1 MSVPSDH
8 PVIRIPVLSAIP
20 YPSLVVGLCLLAI
33 TSSAI
38 FRQGMGAMF
47 PFIQE
52 DLGLNLAQL
61 GLLGSGTA
69 LGAGA
74 TALLG
79 GWLADVVG
87 VRRLLT
93 ITLVVAAAAVILFS
107 QMQSL
112 AQGFLAAVLMGIA
125 FSATFP
131 SCAKAIMGWVR
142 PRTRAVALGSIEA
155 SIPVGGIVAALFL
168 TFLAVTFSWRTAAII
183 SALMI
188 AVSAAVFFSLY
199 RNIPVEYVEREQ
211 SGRSRGRVNLVA
223 RNRDIWLTALYS
235 VAFSGVVR
243 VIISYLILFLR
254 DELDMSAGVA
264 AAMLAVALAG
274 SAVGRVCWGLVSDL
288 LLGGRRVVLLA
299 LTGTLSGISLALL
312 SWLPSD
318 ASLATVSVLVFFVG
332 AVCMGFSGLYTVLMA
347 ELAGPALTG
356 TALGLG
362 GMIGLLGSFA
372 VPPLFGLV
380 VDRTSSY
387 DTGWLMMVGVA
398 AVGTL
403 FLAFMR
409 PEARRS

>member
-8 PVIRIPVLSAIP
+8 PVIRIPPWSAIP
-20 YPSLVVGLCLLAI
+20 YPTVVVGLCLLAI

-93 ITLVVAAAAVILFS
+93 GTLVVAAVGVILFS

-112 AQGFLAAVLMGIA
+112 TQGFLAAVLMGIA

-131 SCAKAIMGWVR
+131 SCVKAIVGWLP
-142 PRTRAVALGSIEA
+142 PRNRALGLGSVEA
-155 SIPVGGIVAALFL
+155 SIPLGAIVSALFL
-168 TFLAVTFSWRTAAII
+168 TFVAVSYSWRIAAIV
-183 SALMI
+183 SATII
-188 AVSAAVFFSLY
+188 AVSAVVFFSLY
-199 RNIPVEYVEREQ
+199 RNKPVESVGREHN
-211 SGRSRGRVNLVA
+211 GRSRGRVNLVV
-223 RNRDIWLTALYS
+223 RNPDIWLVASYS
-235 VAFSGVVR
+235 VAFSAIVR
-243 VIISYLILFLR
+243 VIVSYLILFLR
-254 DELDMSAGVA
+254 EELDMSAVA
-264 AAMLAVALAG
+264 AGAMLAVALAG
-274 SAVGRVCWGLVSDL
+274 SAVGRICWGLVSDL

-299 LTGTLSGISLALL
+299 FTGTVSGISLALL
-312 SWLPSD
+312 VWLPSD
-318 ASLATVSVLVFFVG
+318 ASLATVSVLVFVVG

-347 ELAGPALTG
+347 ELAGPGLAG
-356 TALGLG
+356 TVMGFG
-362 GMIGLLGSFA
+362 NTIGMVGSFGG
-372 VPPLFGLV
+372 PPLFGLI
-380 VDRTSSY
+380 VDQTSY
-387 DTGWLMMVGVA
+387 DTGWWMTVGFA
-398 AVGTL
+398 AAGTL
-403 FLAFMR
+403 LLTLLR
-409 PEARRS
+409 PEARRR

>member
-1 MSVPSDH
+1 MSVPRDH

-20 YPSLVVGLCLLAI
+20 YPSLVVGLCVLAI
-33 TSSAI
+33 VSSSV

-52 DLGLNLAQL
+52 DLELNRAQL

-69 LGAGA
+69 AGAGA

-87 VRRLLT
+87 VRRLLSA
-93 ITLVVAAAAVILFS
+93 TLIMSAGGVILFS

-112 AQGFLAAVLMGIA
+112 TQGFLAAVLMGIA

-131 SCAKAIMGWVR
+131 SCAKAIMGWVA
-142 PRTRAVALGSIEA
+142 PRTRALALGSMEA

-168 TFLAVTFSWRTAAII
+168 TLVAVTFSWRTAAII

-188 AVSAAVFFSLY
+188 AVSAVAFFALY
-199 RNIPVEYVEREQ
+199 RNSPREYVEREQ
-211 SGRSRGRVNLVA
+211 SGRSQGRITLVA
-223 RNRDIWLTALYS
+223 GNRDIWLTACYS
-235 VAFSGVVR
+235 VAFSGIVR
-243 VIISYLILFLR
+243 VIISYLVLFLR
-254 DELDMSAGVA
+254 EELEMSAVLAG
-264 AAMLAVALAG
+264 AMLAVSLAG
-274 SAVGRVCWGLVSDL
+274 SAVGRICWGMVSDF

-299 LTGTLSGISLALL
+299 ITGMLSGVFLAMMAWLPPDAPLAL
-312 SWLPSD
+312 
-318 ASLATVSVLVFFVG
+318 VVVLVFALG
-332 AVCMGFSGLYTVLMA
+332 AVSMGFSGLYTVLMA

-356 TALGLG
+356 TALGFG
-362 GMIGLLGSFA
+362 STIGLVGSFG

-387 DTGWLMMVGVA
+387 ETGWWMMVGLA

-403 FLAFMR
+403 LLPLMS
-409 PEARRS
+409 PEARRR